1 MNHPVLALRSLL
13 ETQTVAALGTLHR
26 GEAYV
31 SMVPYVLDEEGN
43 FFIHVSAL
51 AVHTKDMREH
61 PSVSLMVMAPD
72 ADSPVPQSRARATL
86 FCQAHALVRDTADG
100 MAEYAQAKAR
110 YLARFPQAA
119 QTFDLADFTIFR
131 LRADAARLVGGF
143 ALAASLRGEALR
155 DALSTPPRMK

>member
-1 MNHPVLALRSLL
+1 MSHSVLALRSLL
-13 ETQTVAALGTLHR
+13 EAQTVAALGTLHR

-31 SMVPYVLDEEGN
+31 SMVPYALDEEGN

-72 ADSPVPQSRARATL
+72 ADSPLPQSRARATL
-86 FCQAHALVRDTADG
+86 FCQAHALVRDTAD
-100 MAEYAQAKAR
+100 YTQAKTR

-155 DALSTPPRMK
+155 DALSTTLSTK